1 MPFIEITT
9 TTIDARMTV
18 VPYKEDISGKKEQVA
33 KMFDNISR
41 RYDFLNHF
49 LSLGIDIQ
57 WRKKAI
63 KTLKPLQPKL
73 ILDVATGTG
82 DFAVEALTLKPDQV
96 IGVDISEGMLE
107 VGRKKMHERNLDKQ
121 VQLRSGDSENL
132 PFEENKFDA
141 VIVAFGVRNFEN
153 LEKGLAEMLRVVRP
167 GGKVVILEFSK
178 PTAFPMKQLYQFYF
192 RFILPSIGKV
202 ISRDRAAY
210 TYLPESVQAFPDG
223 DNFVKLLAKTGYKDT
238 TCKPLTFGISSLY
251 TGTK

>member
-1 MPFIEITT
+1 
-9 TTIDARMTV
+9 MTV

-33 KMFDNISR
+33 RMFDNISG

-63 KTLKPLQPKL
+63 KQLKSLQPKL

-82 DFAVEALTLKPDQV
+82 DFAVEALTLNPDQV
-96 IGVDISEGMLE
+96 IGVDISEGMLD
-107 VGRKKMHERNLDKQ
+107 VGRQKMRERNLEKKIHLQ
-121 VQLRSGDSENL
+121 QGDSENL

-153 LEKGLAEMLRVVRP
+153 LEKGLGEMLRVVRP

-178 PTAFPMKQLYQFYF
+178 PSAFPMKQLYQFYF
-192 RFILPSIGKV
+192 RFILPTVGRI

-223 DNFVKLLAKTGYKDT
+223 DNFVKLLTKTGYKNT

>member
-1 MPFIEITT
+1 
-9 TTIDARMTV
+9 
-18 VPYKEDISGKKEQVA
+18 
-33 KMFDNISR
+33 MFDNISR

>member
-1 MPFIEITT
+1 LPFIEITT

>member
-1 MPFIEITT
+1 
-9 TTIDARMTV
+9 MTV
-18 VPYKEDISGKKEQVA
+18 VPYKEDLTGKKEQVA
-33 KMFDNISR
+33 KMFDNISG

-49 LSLGIDIQ
+49 LSLGIDIR

-63 KTLKPLQPKL
+63 KLLKPLQPKL

-82 DFAVEALTLKPDQV
+82 DFAVEALTLNPDQV
-96 IGVDISEGMLE
+96 IGIDISEGMLE
-107 VGRKKMHERNLDKQ
+107 VGRRKMRERNLDTK
-121 VQLRSGDSENL
+121 VQLQSGDSENL

-153 LEKGLAEMLRVVRP
+153 LERGLTEMLRVVRP

-178 PTAFPMKQLYQFYF
+178 PSAFPMKQLYQFYF
-192 RFILPSIGKV
+192 RFILPTVGRV

-223 DNFVKLLAKTGYKDT
+223 DNFIKLLTKTGYKNT